1 MQSPGE
7 VPTYLIVEPAL
18 CWRPTRM
25 SKPQWCDLWS
35 GGALVLVDDAA
46 EDVQA
51 GDGAIVDW
59 REWEGAGDRLSE
71 VQATV
76 WTSLVVVLDV
86 LVEHGF
92 EMLS

>member
-1 MQSPGE
+1 M
-7 VPTYLIVEPAL
+7 
-18 CWRPTRM
+18 
-25 SKPQWCDLWS
+25 
-35 GGALVLVDDAA
+35 DDAA

-86 LVEHGF
+86 LVEHRF

>member
-1 MQSPGE
+1 
-7 VPTYLIVEPAL
+7 
-18 CWRPTRM
+18 
-25 SKPQWCDLWS
+25 
-35 GGALVLVDDAA
+35 VDDVA

-86 LVEHGF
+86 LVEHRF